1 MPITFHQVLKSVLGV
16 VCGAGLGVFC
26 WRALEYSG
34 GYALF
39 IGGVGAFI
47 GFALS
52 LPGVSVWR
60 VAGGTAGV
68 LVGYNLSE
76 GIGGHVYDAI
86 AGEDPYPASESDEPD
101 EDELSPDQPPSDATA
116 DALPAPPAN
125 EGPVEEKL

>member
-1 MPITFHQVLKSVLGV
+1 MPITFHQVLKSALGV
-16 VCGAGLGVFC
+16 VCGAGFGVFC
-26 WRALEYSG
+26 WRVLEYSG

-39 IGGVGAFI
+39 IGGVGSFI

-68 LVGYNLSE
+68 LVGYNLGE

-86 AGEDPYPASESDEPD
+86 AGEDPYPASEPDEPE
-101 EDELSPDQPPSDATA
+101 EDEPPPDQPPSDAT
-116 DALPAPPAN
+116 
-125 EGPVEEKL
+125 V